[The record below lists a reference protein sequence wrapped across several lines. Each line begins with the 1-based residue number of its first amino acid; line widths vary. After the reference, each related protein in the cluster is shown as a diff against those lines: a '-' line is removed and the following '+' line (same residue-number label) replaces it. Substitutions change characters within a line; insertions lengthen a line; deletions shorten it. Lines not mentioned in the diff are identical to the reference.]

1 MSFTREYHA
10 LFLRSR
16 GLVRVG
22 SLGESM
28 GRFAH
33 VGRGWFRFEGN
44 TCRRLA
50 GVAWL
55 QPTLDT
61 CPLPTQL
68 RIAAHRRHVA
78 AGISSLSILGR
89 FSNFRLQIEVSA
101 KLLHRLCGELFL
113 DEYIKISNLDSQRK
127 IVDLRKTFKILRC
140 GFSRSL
146 DGKCDSE
153 RQHLL
158 LPSKKSLP
166 LNRGWQRLMAIGFP
180 STLSFSLFLFCH
192 TIARVPFGPL

>member
-1 MSFTREYHA
+1 MVDA
-10 LFLRSR
+10 CPAP
-16 GLVRVG
+16 VAAV
-22 SLGESM
+22 
-28 GRFAH
+28 
-33 VGRGWFRFEGN
+33 
-44 TCRRLA
+44 RRLSPPSA
-50 GVAWL
+50 ARR
-55 QPTLDT
+55 Q
-61 CPLPTQL
+61 LP
-68 RIAAHRRHVA
+68 
-78 AGISSLSILGR
+78 S
-89 FSNFRLQIEVSA
+89 FFFFFFCNFRLTTGRVKKVGISLTVLGRLSDLRLRVEVSA
-101 KLLHRLCGELFL
+101 KLLHRSCVELFL